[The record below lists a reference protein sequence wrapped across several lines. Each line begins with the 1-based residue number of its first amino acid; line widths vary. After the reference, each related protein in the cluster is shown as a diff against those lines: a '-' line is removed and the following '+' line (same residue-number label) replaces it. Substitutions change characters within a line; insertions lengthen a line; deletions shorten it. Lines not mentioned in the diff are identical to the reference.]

1 MKSVMI
7 LFQFKNLKKIK
18 IIIYFVDNIGHK
30 NLSIISVIKV
40 LKFIIY
46 NYINYWKNVCSF
58 SFLREWIRKIRMIN

>member
-40 LKFIIY
+40 
-46 NYINYWKNVCSF
+46 
-58 SFLREWIRKIRMIN
+58 